1 VVTKVPPRTS
11 RGSVIQVGEPD
22 VLAVVLHELR
32 LARAEGASFPAA
44 WAPATRTA
52 LAASTRFDRAAWVI
66 AFRHTRADWQASYLG
81 YPPRPVPRQRMK
93 RPPRPQRTR

>member
-1 VVTKVPPRTS
+1 
-11 RGSVIQVGEPD
+11 VGEPD

-81 YPPRPVPRQRMK
+81 YPPRPVPRSG
-93 RPPRPQRTR
+93 

>member
-66 AFRHTRADWQASYLG
+66 AFRHTRADWQGQLPRLPATTRCLG
-81 YPPRPVPRQRMK
+81 SG
-93 RPPRPQRTR
+93 